1 MNKTSIL
8 LISCLF
14 SGSVIA
20 KTGDQTLSFGY
31 LNVNSNGIKDSVNLM
46 RNDVRKAGDAIT
58 NGFGVPATLSL
69 DSYSNLGGAFM
80 RYRYELTDD
89 WGIISSLAYSTKD
102 YNANASA
109 TKNKEKDR
117 MSTKNKVSGD
127 YISLMIGP
135 TYRFNEYVS
144 VYGLIGGAYKKISYE
159 SVSQEF
165 KNNSLVNS
173 SRSSQSDNKTEL
185 AYGVGMQVN
194 FWQNA
199 TLDLGYEQSGSGD
212 WKTSA
217 WTVGIGYKF

>member
-1 MNKTSIL
+1 MKKASIL
-8 LISCLF
+8 IISCLF
-14 SGSVIA
+14 SGAVVA

-31 LNVNSNGIKDSVNLM
+31 LNVNSNGVKDSVNLM
-46 RNDVRKAGDAIT
+46 RNDVRNASDVIT
-58 NGFGVPATLSL
+58 NSFGFPATLSL

-89 WGIISSLAYSTKD
+89 LGIISSLAYSTKD

-109 TKNKEKDR
+109 SKNKDKDR
-117 MSTKNKVSGD
+117 MSTKNKVSSD

-144 VYGLIGGAYKKISYE
+144 VYGLIGGAYKKVSYE
-159 SVSQEF
+159 SISQEF
-165 KNNSLVNS
+165 KNNSLVNR
-173 SRSSQSDNKTEL
+173 SRNSQSDNKTEL

-199 TLDLGYEQSGSGD
+199 TLDIGYEQSGSGE
-212 WKTSA
+212 WKTNA
-217 WTVGIGYKF
+217 FTIGIGYKF

>member
-1 MNKTSIL
+1 MNKKSIL

-14 SGSVIA
+14 SGAVIA
-20 KTGDQTLSFGY
+20 KEGDQTLSFGY
-31 LNVNSNGIKDSVNLM
+31 LNVNSNGVKDSVNLM
-46 RNDVRKAGDAIT
+46 RNDVREAGDKIT
-58 NGFGVPATLSL
+58 NSFGVPATLSK

-80 RYRYELTDD
+80 RYRYELTDN

-109 TKNKEKDR
+109 TKNKDKDR
-117 MSTKNKVSGD
+117 MSTRNKVSGD

-144 VYGLIGGAYKKISYE
+144 VYGLVGGAYKKLSYE

-185 AYGVGMQVN
+185 AYGIGMQVN